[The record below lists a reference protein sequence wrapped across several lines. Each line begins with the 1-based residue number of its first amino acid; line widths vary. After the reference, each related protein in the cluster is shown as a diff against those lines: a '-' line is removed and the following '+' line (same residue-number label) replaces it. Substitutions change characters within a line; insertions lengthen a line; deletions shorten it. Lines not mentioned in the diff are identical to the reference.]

1 MIRIICVGKT
11 KQNYIK
17 DALDEYIKRAS
28 VYIKIKIDV
37 LPDVKLKKSNNIE
50 MVKKAE
56 GELIHK
62 KLDPTMLTVAL
73 DEHGDQMTSVKFA
86 KFIEQNNYKIQFVI
100 GGVYGLSKNI
110 LANSDKILSF
120 SKSTFTHQMIRVIL
134 SEQLYRA
141 CTIINGKKYHY

>member
-17 DALDEYIKRAS
+17 DALEEYLKRAS
-28 VYIKIKIDV
+28 AYIRIDVDV

-56 GELIHK
+56 GELILK
-62 KLDPTMLTVAL
+62 KLDPYLLTVAL
-73 DEHGDQMTSVKFA
+73 DEHGDQMTSVEFA
-86 KFIEQNNYKIQFVI
+86 KFIEKNNYKIQFII
-100 GGVYGLSKNI
+100 GGVYGLSENI
-110 LANSDKILSF
+110 LARSDKVLSF

>member
-17 DALDEYIKRAS
+17 DALDEYLKRAS
-28 VYIKIKIDV
+28 AYIKINVDV

-50 MVKKAE
+50 MVKQAE
-56 GELIHK
+56 GEQILK
-62 KLDPTMLTVAL
+62 KLKPSLLTVAL
-73 DEHGDQMTSVKFA
+73 DEHGTQMTSVNFA
-86 KFIEQNNYKIQFVI
+86 KFIEKNNYKIQFII
-100 GGVYGLSKNI
+100 GGVYGLSENI
-110 LANSDKILSF
+110 LAKSDKVLSF